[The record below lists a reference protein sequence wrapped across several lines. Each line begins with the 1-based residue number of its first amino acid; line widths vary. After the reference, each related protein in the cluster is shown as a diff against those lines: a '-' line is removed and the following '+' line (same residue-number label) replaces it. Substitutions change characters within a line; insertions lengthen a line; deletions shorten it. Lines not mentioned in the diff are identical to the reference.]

1 VGEKPVTRHSP
12 IGSSLPLRVHIVVAV
27 FLLCYARVMFDL
39 VNQWSD
45 NAMFSY
51 GFAVPLISGY
61 LVWLKAETLKKSPIR
76 PDYWAGV
83 PVVLLGM
90 LCLAVGTLG
99 ALVAVQG
106 LSLVIT
112 LTGLVLLLFGRE
124 VLTIVAF
131 PVLYLLL
138 MVPVWAYPLNQLQL
152 PSQRLS
158 AEMAVYLLDAVGIP
172 AFRQNTLV
180 MLPAVTLEVLQE
192 CSGVNQ
198 LVAFLVIVIAASYLW
213 LRTWPRRAALLG
225 LAILVAYA
233 SNAVRIAMIGFMSSK
248 GWRDASL
255 TGPAHLLEG
264 LAISAAGYV
273 VIACCISGLARTERV
288 APSEIEPKQQERES
302 PVRRP
307 LVDWALVLTMVIG
320 GVSPLLTKRFE
331 LAPSD
336 NLERLPH
343 RIGEWTVDSRT
354 TAPSRFP
361 GIEDSFVGAYPS
373 PTGERRFQRID
384 DEIVREYS
392 NDTGERVRLYVGY
405 YRRQDQGKEIASEA
419 GHVLQSAAR
428 DLPLELP
435 NGTIQLKEVVQ
446 RNASSERGLLYWY
459 DVNGRVVS
467 DVYAAKVYTV
477 WDALTRVRTNGA
489 VVMIAWEADAGPRS
503 QQARDNAIA
512 FARVLLVQL
521 RPLLPS

>member
-1 VGEKPVTRHSP
+1 
-12 IGSSLPLRVHIVVAV
+12 
-27 FLLCYARVMFDL
+27 MFDL

-45 NAMFSY
+45 NAMFWY

-61 LVWLKAETLKKSPIR
+61 LVWLKAETLRKTPIR
-76 PDYWAGV
+76 PDYWVGV

-112 LTGLVLLLFGRE
+112 LTGLILLLFGRE
-124 VLTIVAF
+124 VLGHVAF
-131 PVLYLLL
+131 PVFYLLL
-138 MVPVWAYPLNQLQL
+138 MVPVWAYPLSKLQL

-158 AEMAVYLLDAVGIP
+158 AEMGVHLLEAVGIP

-180 MLPAVTLEVLQE
+180 ILPKVTLDVLQE

-198 LVAFLVIVIAASYLW
+198 LVAFLVIVIAGSYLW
-213 LRTWPRRAALLG
+213 LRTWTRRAVLLC
-225 LAILVAYA
+225 LAVLVAYG

-248 GWRDASL
+248 GWRDGSL
-255 TGPAHLLEG
+255 TGPAHILEG
-264 LAISAAGYV
+264 LAISAGGYL
-273 VIACCISGLARTERV
+273 VIAGCISALAKSERV
-288 APSEIEPKQQERES
+288 RGAEIEPTPQERDS
-302 PVRRP
+302 SVRRP
-307 LVDWALVLTMVIG
+307 LVEWALVLILVIG
-320 GVSPLLTKRFE
+320 GVSPLLAKRFE
-331 LAPSD
+331 QAPSD
-336 NLERLPH
+336 NLELLPH
-343 RIGEWTVDSRT
+343 RIGQWTIDYRT

-373 PTGERRFQRID
+373 PAGERRFQRID

-392 NDTGERVRLYVGY
+392 NDAGERIRLYVGY

-428 DLPLELP
+428 DLPVELP
-435 NGTIQLKEVVQ
+435 TGTIQLKEVVQ
-446 RNASSERGLLYWY
+446 RNANSERGLLYWY

-467 DVYAAKVYTV
+467 NVYAAKVYTV
-477 WDALTRVRTNGA
+477 WDALTRARTNGA
-489 VVMIAWEADAGPRS
+489 VVMIAWQADAGPMS
-503 QQARDNAIA
+503 QHARENAIA